1 MFKSEAQ
8 FEQRQPDERTLGV
21 GFVDWLKKNFQWM
34 FATGQSS
41 ASVGTAFIYDEDAN
55 LLGEYDNGSA
65 RGKGR
70 TEYIWLPTD
79 DGQAIPIGIYRNGRM
94 FAVHADHLGTPRVI
108 TDDGN
113 EPVWQWPYSAF
124 GNNKPSGVLKA
135 SQNPKAGVTNQAVL
149 LKATEA
155 GIEANLRF
163 PGQYFD
169 EESNLSY
176 NYFRSYQSAQGRYTQ
191 ADPIGL
197 GGGLNRFTYV
207 GEDPFSYYDSRGLD
221 KITWGSK
228 SGPLYG
234 KWGGRDWSGGQR
246 PSEHGGEM
254 GSERPVDSLDFCA
267 QQHDRCWDKADGS
280 NLQCVADAA
289 SSEKK
294 DYCNARFS
302 ACARR
307 LGDDPNR
314 WLVPPTPG
322 TEIDASR
329 YRRGAIFLGD
339 HNFYRH

>member
-8 FEQRQPDERTLGV
+8 SEHGQPDERTLGV
-21 GFVDWLKKNFQWM
+21 GFVDWLRKNFQWM
-34 FATGQSS
+34 FVPGQSS

-108 TDDGN
+108 TDSTN
-113 EPVWQWPYSAF
+113 APVWQWPYSAF

-176 NYFRSYQSAQGRYTQ
+176 NYFRSYQAGTGRYSQ
-191 ADPIGL
+191 PDPIGL
-197 GGGLNRFTYV
+197 DGGLNRFLYLDGNPLTMA
-207 GEDPFSYYDSRGLD
+207 DPLGLMGQ
-221 KITWGSK
+221 GS
-228 SGPLYG
+228 G
-234 KWGGRDWSGGQR
+234 
-246 PSEHGGEM
+246 
-254 GSERPVDSLDFCA
+254 A
-267 QQHDRCWDKADGS
+267 
-280 NLQCVADAA
+280 
-289 SSEKK
+289 
-294 DYCNARFS
+294 NARPFRAPDCCGSGWNEPFVPNKPLGFNFLPACQAHDVCYESLIGGTKHTCDQNFRDTMMQECSRFPRGQS
-302 ACARR
+302 ATCGALANTYFDAVDR
-307 LGDDPNR
+307 LGGPAFDNARKPK
-314 WLVPPTPG
+314 
-322 TEIDASR
+322 
-329 YRRGAIFLGD
+329 
-339 HNFYRH
+339 